1 MRRRMARFVFVTLL
15 GGAAALL
22 GVLAALILTPP
33 GRDLLARTVS
43 SELSRVVSGSVD
55 VGSISGSFLYDLTL
69 ERLVVRDTAGV
80 LLADLP
86 RVRVGYRLPNLLAG
100 RFVLSRLRLDQPI
113 VQLIKHR
120 NGRMN
125 YEEVL
130 RLGRSRGT
138 GAPPLIEFRDVEVRH
153 GTLRIALPWSP
164 PSELNSERARDSAL
178 AAERRKPGRV
188 IEPSAEGLRRV
199 VKFEDFT
206 AALPRL
212 RISTP
217 DRRPFTIDIDSLA
230 ARVSDPQVVL
240 RDAAGRIRFAGDSVV
255 FSLHRGALPHTRFA
269 GGGAVTWPRDTTLF
283 DFQFVVPRLAL
294 ADFRW
299 ISPHFPDLVG
309 RATVSARSES
319 GSRTAYAVSDLRLQ
333 QGAERIRGELTALDD
348 RVRGIGV
355 RNLRLALEGL
365 DLDRVRPFAPRL
377 PFYGTVSGTVEATGF
392 LDDLDAKLDVRFADA
407 KVPGR
412 PVTRLVG
419 DGRLAL
425 GGPEGLVFR
434 NLAVRESD
442 IDLGTVR
449 RLAPAM
455 VLRGRLEAQ
464 GMVDG
469 PLHDVVFRGVLRHR
483 DGALPASVLDGT
495 IRLDTRTDT
504 LAVGADVA
512 LDPLSFAGIRRAFP
526 SLTARGS
533 LVGRVRLDGPLSHL
547 AVDGSVSGEIGTVEA
562 AGVVALGP
570 RRWGADSLR
579 VAFRRLDLAAIRDTA
594 PATGLNGRMLLS
606 GVADSGRVP
615 EGDLELE
622 LGPSLVR
629 EFRLDT
635 LRVRGSVHDGLIAL
649 DTLDGRLARV
659 TVRGS
664 GTLAWRRPGDGVVRL
679 ELASDTLGAFDSL
692 LTRALGLEPDT
703 AREAK
708 RLAGSLRAAVTL
720 GRSLDSL
727 AVEADLT
734 GRGLEW
740 RRFRTPGA
748 TAALSYETGPRPRI
762 ALRAAVDTLAVGTRN
777 YRDLRLEARGLADSL
792 GWSAAGAAVGDAVA
806 RLAAAGRW
814 ERGSESE
821 DVASARAGR
830 GGGGGGGG
838 GARVPAGRLEVDS
851 LRAELPAHTWR
862 LERPVT
868 VTLGDSA
875 PAVTPLVLA
884 ATDGSGRI
892 SLEGRIPGDRPGALR
907 VDAFG
912 VDLRD
917 AYALTK
923 QDTTGPGGSVGL
935 TLEVRGTARDPE
947 IVGNGWLEDAVV
959 GTFQAPFAHT
969 VLQYRDRHLTAHGGL
984 YRTGDEVLEADA
996 DLPLDLGFRDV
1007 KQRQLDGP
1015 LSVKAHADS
1024 ADLGFIQAVLRG
1036 VRDVEGKLV
1045 GEATIGGTWSEPQV
1059 SGYANVVRGAMTIPG
1074 IGVRYGAI
1082 LGRAEF
1088 RGDSLLIPYALA
1100 TSGRGTLQVTGGI
1113 RLENLSRP
1121 LLNLDLEANQFLGL
1135 DVRNFLTVTVTGNAQ
1150 LRGPI
1155 LNATATGR
1163 ATVNSGVLY
1172 FADILNKQVIDL
1184 EDPVNAALVD
1194 TTLIRRARLGTAF
1207 SNRFLD
1213 SLTVS
1218 NLQLDMGPAVFL
1230 RSTEANIQLAGQLTL
1245 NKVRREYRP
1254 VGTLETVRGT
1264 YTLTFPLVSRDFTVQ
1279 RGTVRYFGTP
1289 DLNAELDITA
1299 EHVVRTIRTSE
1310 EIPVVAHITGTL
1322 QVPKVELEGG
1332 PGRQLSETDLVSYLV
1347 TGAPAA
1353 EAAAAGQFP
1362 VVQNAVSYLASAATG
1377 ELERFFISDIG
1388 IPIDYLEIRPSV
1400 AVGSVGPSTLGR
1412 VAVGWRIGNR
1422 TFMTVSAGFCD
1433 PAQIG
1438 AENLGASVQ
1447 YRFSRAWRVQTSLEP
1462 TLTFCSATG
1471 TSAYLTNTPYQIGAD
1486 VIWERE
1492 F

>member
-15 GGAAALL
+15 GGAAGLL

-113 VQLIKHR
+113 IQLIKHR

-130 RLGRSRGT
+130 RLGRSRGRE
-138 GAPPLIEFRDVEVRH
+138 APPLIEFREVEVRH
-153 GTLRIALPWSP
+153 GTLRVALPWSP
-164 PSELNSERARDSAL
+164 PSQLNSERARDSAL

-188 IEPSAEGLRRV
+188 IEPSPEGLRRV
-199 VKFEDFT
+199 VKFEDLT

-217 DRRPFTIDIDSLA
+217 DSRPFTIDLDSLA
-230 ARVSDPQVVL
+230 ARVSDPQVAL

-255 FSLHRGALPHTRFA
+255 FSLHRGALPHTRFS
-269 GGGAVTWPRDTTLF
+269 GGGAVTWPRDTALF

-299 ISPHFPDLVG
+299 ISPDFPDLVG

-319 GSRTAYAVSDLRLQ
+319 GSRTAYALSDLRLQ
-333 QGAERIRGELTALDD
+333 RGGERVQGELTALDD

-355 RNLRLALEGL
+355 RNLRLALAEF

-377 PFYGTVSGTVEATGF
+377 PFHGTVSGTVEATGF

-412 PVTRLVG
+412 PVTHLVG

-449 RLAPAM
+449 RLAPAV

-464 GMVDG
+464 GTVDG

-483 DGALPASVLDGT
+483 DDPLPASVIDGT

-504 LAVGADVA
+504 LALGADVA

-533 LVGRVRLDGPLSHL
+533 LVGRVRLDGPLSRL
-547 AVDGSVSGEIGTVEA
+547 ALDGSVSGEIGTVEA
-562 AGVVALGP
+562 TGVVEVRP
-570 RRWGADSLR
+570 PRWGADSLR
-579 VAFRRLDLAAIRDTA
+579 VAFRRLDLAALRDTA
-594 PATGLNGRMLLS
+594 PATSLNGRMILS

-615 EGDLELE
+615 EGDLALG

-629 EFRLDT
+629 GFRLDT
-635 LRVRGSVHDGLIAL
+635 LWVRGSVRDGLIAL

-664 GTLAWRRPGDGVVRL
+664 GTLGWRRPGDGAVRL
-679 ELASDTLGAFDSL
+679 ELASDTLGGFDSL

-703 AREAK
+703 SRDARP
-708 RLAGSLRAAVTL
+708 LAGSVRAAVTL

-727 AVEADLT
+727 AVEADLA

-740 RRFRTPGA
+740 RRVHAPRAAAVLAYESGA
-748 TAALSYETGPRPRI
+748 RPRV
-762 ALRAAVDTLAVGTRN
+762 ALRTAVDTLVMGTRN
-777 YRDLRLEARGLADSL
+777 YRDLRLEAHGLADSL
-792 GWSAAGAAVGDAVA
+792 AWSAAGAAVGDAVA
-806 RLAAAGRW
+806 RVAAAGRW
-814 ERGSESE
+814 ERGAAAGGR
-821 DVASARAGR
+821 ASTR
-830 GGGGGGGG
+830 G
-838 GARVPAGRLEVDS
+838 PAGRLGLDS

-862 LERPVT
+862 LEGPAT
-868 VTLGDSA
+868 ITLGDSA

-912 VDLRD
+912 VDLHD
-917 AYALTK
+917 VYALTK

-935 TLEVRGTARDPE
+935 TLEVRGSAREPE

-959 GTFQAPFAHT
+959 GTFQAPFAHAL
-969 VLQYRDRHLTAHGGL
+969 LQYRDQRLTAHGGL
-984 YRTGDEVLEADA
+984 YRTGAEVLEADA
-996 DLPLDLGFRDV
+996 ELPLDLGFRDV
-1007 KQRQLDGP
+1007 KRRQLDGP

-1024 ADLGFIQAVLRG
+1024 ADLGFIQAVLGG

-1045 GEATIGGTWSEPQV
+1045 GEATIGGTWSQPQV
-1059 SGYANVVRGAMTIPG
+1059 SGYANLVRGAMTIPG
-1074 IGVRYGAI
+1074 IGVRYGAM
-1082 LGRAEF
+1082 LARAEF

-1135 DVRNFLTVTVTGNAQ
+1135 DIKNFLTVTVTGNAA

-1163 ATVNSGVLY
+1163 ATVNAGVLY

-1194 TTLIRRARLGTAF
+1194 TTLIRRARLGPGF

-1230 RSTEANIQLAGQLTL
+1230 RSTEANIQLAGQITL

-1289 DLNAELDITA
+1289 DLNAELDIA
-1299 EHVVRTIRTSE
+1299 AQHVVRTIRTGE

-1322 QVPKVELEGG
+1322 QVPKVELEGR

-1353 EAAAAGQFP
+1353 EAAAAGQFS

-1400 AVGSVGPSTLGR
+1400 AVGNVGPSTLGR
-1412 VAVGWRIGNR
+1412 VAVGWRIGSR
-1422 TFMTVSAGFCD
+1422 AFMTVSAGFCD

-1438 AENLGASVQ
+1438 AQNLGASVQ
-1447 YRFSRAWRVQTSLEP
+1447 YRFARAWRVQTSLEP

-1471 TSAYLTNTPYQIGAD
+1471 TSAYLTTTPYQIGAD